1 MKLIFKGKTTSND
14 EQLQKLGLKET
25 DFLVLMNQVAVALPL
40 FRNPSPSLKL
50 KAKSPRRSRIKRK
63 NRRASLK
70 KRRKHQNPLH
80 QSPLKPKLLHWCRWD
95 SLERSV
101 LLLWGRLLV
110 ILIGQF
116 NISLMEFLRFLH
128 QLRDKDSRLTFLQV
142 FKTYLSSSSWEPSFK
157 TIRALSHR
165 F

>member
-80 QSPLKPKLLHWCRWD
+80 QSQLKLKLLH
-95 SLERSV
+95 
-101 LLLWGRLLV
+101 
-110 ILIGQF
+110 
-116 NISLMEFLRFLH
+116 
-128 QLRDKDSRLTFLQV
+128 
-142 FKTYLSSSSWEPSFK
+142 
-157 TIRALSHR
+157 
-165 F
+165 